1 MISVFEPWISFSN
14 IVEVNKALFKNQ
26 ISGSSIYV
34 KKFEDEFKKF
44 IGMEHSVAVSNGSDA
59 LDLSFQALNLT
70 KDDEVILPSFSI
82 ISCLS
87 SIIRSGAKPVFAD
100 VSIETSNIT
109 LDEIKRVRTKNTKAV
124 LVVHTYGLPA
134 DIDQIKDYCTEN
146 SLTLIEDTAEA
157 HGMMF
162 EGKYCGSFGD
172 ISTFSFYANKH
183 ITSGEGGMI
192 MTNSKKIFQTLQQM
206 RNLDFNNERRFVHN
220 KLYWNS
226 RLSGLQAALAYSQ
239 IKNISKVIYKKQQ
252 QAAIYDSLLSQIKE
266 ISIPIKS
273 YRGTENNYW
282 IYGIVLKTP
291 NLRDKLIEHLYNN
304 GVESRPFFWPLHLQP
319 AYLNS
324 NNAEN
329 IELINSEYL
338 GKNGLYLPMG
348 AHINKKIQK
357 KIVNIL
363 EKNIEEL
370 IKDDL

>member
-1 MISVFEPWISFSN
+1 MIRVFEPWISFSN

-220 KLYWNS
+220 KFYWNS

-282 IYGIVLKTP
+282 VYGIVLKTP
-291 NLRDKLIEHLYNN
+291 NLRDKLIENLYNN

-357 KIVNIL
+357 KIKNIL

-370 IKDDL
+370 INDDL

>member
-1 MISVFEPWISFSN
+1 MIRVFEPWISFSN

-134 DIDQIKDYCTEN
+134 DIDQIKDYCTQN

-220 KLYWNS
+220 KFYWNS

-282 IYGIVLKTP
+282 VYGIVLKTP
-291 NLRDKLIEHLYNN
+291 NLRDKLIENLYNN

>member
-1 MISVFEPWISFSN
+1 MIRVFEPWISFSN

-220 KLYWNS
+220 KFYWNS

-273 YRGTENNYW
+273 YKGTENNYW
-282 IYGIVLKTP
+282 VYGIVLKTP

-370 IKDDL
+370 INDDL

>member
-220 KLYWNS
+220 KFYWNS

-282 IYGIVLKTP
+282 VYGIVLKTP
-291 NLRDKLIEHLYNN
+291 NLRDKLIENLYNN

>member
-1 MISVFEPWISFSN
+1 MIRVFEPWISFSN

-220 KLYWNS
+220 KFYWNS

-282 IYGIVLKTP
+282 VYGIVLKTP
-291 NLRDKLIEHLYNN
+291 NLRDKLIENLYNN

-370 IKDDL
+370 INNDL

>member
-1 MISVFEPWISFSN
+1 MIRVFEPWISFSN

-220 KLYWNS
+220 KFYWNS

-282 IYGIVLKTP
+282 VYGIVLKTP

-370 IKDDL
+370 INDDL

>member
-1 MISVFEPWISFSN
+1 MIRVFEPWISFSN

-134 DIDQIKDYCTEN
+134 DIDQIKDYCTQN

-220 KLYWNS
+220 KFYWNS

-282 IYGIVLKTP
+282 VYGIVLKTP

-370 IKDDL
+370 INNDL

>member
-1 MISVFEPWISFSN
+1 MIRVFEPWISFSN

-220 KLYWNS
+220 KFYWNS

-282 IYGIVLKTP
+282 VYGIVLKTP
-291 NLRDKLIEHLYNN
+291 NLRDKLIENLYNN

>member
-1 MISVFEPWISFSN
+1 MIRVFEPWISFSN

-134 DIDQIKDYCTEN
+134 DIDQIKDYCTQN

-220 KLYWNS
+220 KFYWNS

-273 YRGTENNYW
+273 YKGTENNYW
-282 IYGIVLKTP
+282 VYGIVLKTP

>member
-1 MISVFEPWISFSN
+1 MIRVFEPWISFSN

-157 HGMMF
+157 HGMKF

-220 KLYWNS
+220 KFYWNS

-282 IYGIVLKTP
+282 VYGIVLKTP
-291 NLRDKLIEHLYNN
+291 NLRDKLIENLYKN

>member
-1 MISVFEPWISFSN
+1 MIRVFEPWISFSN
-14 IVEVNKALFKNQ
+14 IFEVNKALFKNE

-220 KLYWNS
+220 KFYWNS

-282 IYGIVLKTP
+282 VYGIVLKTP

-370 IKDDL
+370 INNDL

>member
-1 MISVFEPWISFSN
+1 MIRVFEPWISFSN

-220 KLYWNS
+220 KFYWNS

-273 YRGTENNYW
+273 YKGTENNYW
-282 IYGIVLKTP
+282 VYGIVLKTP
-291 NLRDKLIEHLYNN
+291 NLRDKLIENLYNN

>member
-220 KLYWNS
+220 KFYWNS

-273 YRGTENNYW
+273 YKGTENNYW
-282 IYGIVLKTP
+282 VYGIVLKTP

-370 IKDDL
+370 IHNDL

>member
-1 MISVFEPWISFSN
+1 MIRVFEPWISFSN

-34 KKFEDEFKKF
+34 KKFEDEFKKL

-59 LDLSFQALNLT
+59 LDLSFQAINLT

-220 KLYWNS
+220 KFYWNS

-282 IYGIVLKTP
+282 VYGIVLKTP
-291 NLRDKLIEHLYNN
+291 NLRDKLIENLYNN

>member
-220 KLYWNS
+220 KFYWNS

-282 IYGIVLKTP
+282 VYGIVLKTP

-370 IKDDL
+370 INNDL

>member
-1 MISVFEPWISFSN
+1 MIRVFEPWISFSN

-220 KLYWNS
+220 KFYWNS

-282 IYGIVLKTP
+282 VYGIVLKTP
-291 NLRDKLIEHLYNN
+291 NLRDKLIENLYNN

-370 IKDDL
+370 INDDL

>member
-1 MISVFEPWISFSN
+1 MIRVFEPWISFSN

-220 KLYWNS
+220 KFYWNS

>member
-1 MISVFEPWISFSN
+1 MIRVFEPWISFSN

-206 RNLDFNNERRFVHN
+206 RNLDFNNERRFVHD
-220 KLYWNS
+220 KFYWNS

-282 IYGIVLKTP
+282 VYGIVLKTP
-291 NLRDKLIEHLYNN
+291 NLRDKLIKNLYNN

-348 AHINKKIQK
+348 AHINKKVQK

>member
-1 MISVFEPWISFSN
+1 MIRVFEPRISFSN
-14 IVEVNKALFKNQ
+14 ILEVNKALFKNQ

-44 IGMEHSVAVSNGSDA
+44 IGMKHSVAVSNGSVA

-146 SLTLIEDTAEA
+146 SLTLIEDAAEA

-220 KLYWNS
+220 KFYWNS

-282 IYGIVLKTP
+282 VYGIVLKTP
-291 NLRDKLIEHLYNN
+291 NLRDKLIENLYNN

-348 AHINKKIQK
+348 THINKKIQK

-370 IKDDL
+370 INDDL

>member
-220 KLYWNS
+220 KFYWNS

-370 IKDDL
+370 INNDL

>member
-1 MISVFEPWISFSN
+1 MIRVFEPWITFSN

-34 KKFEDEFKKF
+34 KKFEDEFKKL

-70 KDDEVILPSFSI
+70 NDDEVILPSFSI

-192 MTNSKKIFQTLQQM
+192 MTSSKKIFQTLQQM

-220 KLYWNS
+220 KFYWNS

-252 QAAIYDSLLSQIKE
+252 QAALYDSLLSQNKE
-266 ISIPIKS
+266 ISIPIKN

-282 IYGIVLKTP
+282 VYGIVLKTP
-291 NLRDKLIEHLYNN
+291 NLRDKLIENLYNN

-329 IELINSEYL
+329 IELLNSEYL

-348 AHINKKIQK
+348 AHVNKKVQK

-370 IKDDL
+370 INDDL

>member
-1 MISVFEPWISFSN
+1 MIRVFEPWITFSN
-14 IVEVNKALFKNQ
+14 IVEVNKALFKSQ

-134 DIDQIKDYCTEN
+134 DIDQIKDYCNEN
-146 SLTLIEDTAEA
+146 NLTLIEDTAEA

-220 KLYWNS
+220 KFYWNS
-226 RLSGLQAALAYSQ
+226 RLSGLQAALAHSQ
-239 IKNISKVIYKKQQ
+239 IKNLSKVIYKKQQ
-252 QAAIYDSLLSQIKE
+252 QAAVYDSLLSQIE
-266 ISIPIKS
+266 ELSIPIKR

-282 IYGIVLKTP
+282 VYGIVLKTP
-291 NLRDKLIEHLYNN
+291 NLRDKLIENLYSN

-348 AHINKKIQK
+348 AHINKKVQK

-370 IKDDL
+370 INDDL

>member
-1 MISVFEPWISFSN
+1 MIRVFEPWISFSN

-220 KLYWNS
+220 KFYWNS

-282 IYGIVLKTP
+282 VYGIVLKTP
-291 NLRDKLIEHLYNN
+291 NLRDKLIENLHNN

-370 IKDDL
+370 INDDL

>member
-1 MISVFEPWISFSN
+1 MIRVFEPWISFSN

-26 ISGSSIYV
+26 ISGSSNYV

-146 SLTLIEDTAEA
+146 SLILIEDTAEA

-220 KLYWNS
+220 KFYWNS

-282 IYGIVLKTP
+282 VYGIVLKTP
-291 NLRDKLIEHLYNN
+291 NLRDKLIENLYEN

-370 IKDDL
+370 INDDL

>member
-1 MISVFEPWISFSN
+1 MIRVFEPWISFSN

-273 YRGTENNYW
+273 YKGTENNYW
-282 IYGIVLKTP
+282 VYGIVLKTP

>member
-1 MISVFEPWISFSN
+1 MIRVFEPWISFSN

-26 ISGSSIYV
+26 ISGSSNYV

-146 SLTLIEDTAEA
+146 SLILIEDTAEA

-220 KLYWNS
+220 KFYWNS

-282 IYGIVLKTP
+282 VYGIVLKTP
-291 NLRDKLIEHLYNN
+291 NLRDKLIENLYEN

>member
-1 MISVFEPWISFSN
+1 MISVFSPRLSFTEK
-14 IVEVNKALFKNQ
+14 VAVFKSVLKND
-26 ISGSSIYV
+26 ISGTSPVVGKFEEEIA
-34 KKFEDEFKKF
+34 KKFDRKYA
-44 IGMEHSVAVSNGSDA
+44 VAVSNGSVA
-59 LDLSFQALNLT
+59 LDVALNTLDL
-70 KDDEVILPSFSI
+70 KKGDEVIVPSFTI

-87 SIIRSGAKPVFAD
+87 AIIRTGATPVFCD
-100 VSIETSNIT
+100 VDENTWNMT
-109 LDEIKRVRTKNTKAV
+109 LELTEKKVTQNTKAI
-124 LVVHTYGLPA
+124 LMVHLYGLA
-134 DIDQIKDYCTEN
+134 AEATKIEN
-146 SLTLIEDTAEA
+146 FCNENNLILIEDAAEA
-157 HGMMF
+157 HGQIVDN
-162 EGKYCGSFGD
+162 KKCGSFGSV
-172 ISTFSFYANKH
+172 STFSFYANKH

-220 KLYWNS
+220 KFYWNS

-252 QAAIYDSLLSQIKE
+252 QAVIYDSLLSQIKE

-282 IYGIVLKTP
+282 VYGIVLKTP
-291 NLRDKLIEHLYNN
+291 NLRDKLIENLYNN

-370 IKDDL
+370 INDDL

>member
-1 MISVFEPWISFSN
+1 MIRVFEPRISFSN
-14 IVEVNKALFKNQ
+14 ILEVNKALFKNQ

-44 IGMEHSVAVSNGSDA
+44 IGMKHSVAVSNGSVA
-59 LDLSFQALNLT
+59 LDLSLQALNLT

-146 SLTLIEDTAEA
+146 SLTLIEDAAEA

-220 KLYWNS
+220 KFYWNS

-291 NLRDKLIEHLYNN
+291 NLRDKLIENLYNN

-370 IKDDL
+370 INDDL